1 MTLDEAI
8 KHCKDVYNEKF
19 DNTLE
24 NIDNMKCSLEH
35 YQLYLWLKEL
45 KMYKEKYGELN

>member
-8 KHCKDVYNEKF
+8 KHCLDIYKEKDNN
-19 DNTLE
+19 DQ
-24 NIDNMKCSLEH
+24 CSLEH

-45 KMYKEKYGELN
+45 KWYKEKYGELNKDD